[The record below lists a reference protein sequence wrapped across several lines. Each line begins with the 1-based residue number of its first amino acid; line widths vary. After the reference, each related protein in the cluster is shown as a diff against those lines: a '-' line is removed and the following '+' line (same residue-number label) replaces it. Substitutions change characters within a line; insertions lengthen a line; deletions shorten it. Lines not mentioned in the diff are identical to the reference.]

1 MLASLIVPFAIC
13 AGAISLSW
21 WHSIF
26 RMHNRSTR
34 LTWTVLASGCFA
46 TAVANLR
53 MAALYF
59 GDGCDETVPSTGQFI
74 SALVVMY
81 LPVAA
86 VPGTLLLAIL
96 AATLVQLR
104 RRYLH
109 SPERHRDFFK
119 LLHRTILR
127 FLELSAKRNFILF
140 HIAVVSIAWVTEP
153 FLVLGTWHLVAPA
166 CRDYRVF
173 ACCCAGLDVL
183 LCIVR
188 LIVRTSV
195 LRELKYESA
204 LLRVDAMHVRYM
216 EITTC
221 TRCGQQF
228 FGSPEKG
235 LGLAGEGRAQF
246 VKHFFSQHSDTVTE
260 ADFKVEMRAA
270 ISSNDTDGQSE
281 PNIMRWHQ
289 QNDENENASP
299 RQLPPGKN
307 MAPNSRGQE
316 FMVWTATGQKSTTP
330 ANSSV
335 FRGDR
340 EPGQSRAGNGMVP
353 GAGGLAAA
361 QQSARQLVQRP
372 SVVERWGQ
380 SDGP

>member
-1 MLASLIVPFAIC
+1 MLTSLIVPFIVC
-13 AGAISLSW
+13 AAGISLSW

-26 RMHNRSTR
+26 RMHNRATR
-34 LTWTVLASGCFA
+34 LAWTVLASGCFA
-46 TAVANLR
+46 TAAANLR
-53 MAALYF
+53 MAGLYL
-59 GDGCDETVPSTGQFI
+59 GDECDEAVPSTGRFVT
-74 SALVVMY
+74 ALVVMY
-81 LPVAA
+81 LPVVA
-86 VPGTLLLAIL
+86 VPGTILLAIL

-104 RRYLH
+104 RKYLRN
-109 SPERHRDFFK
+109 PERHRGLFK
-119 LLHRTILR
+119 LLHQTILK

-140 HIAVVSIAWVTEP
+140 HAAVVSVAWVAEP
-153 FLVLGTWHLVAPA
+153 FIVLGTWHLVAPE

-173 ACCCAGLDVL
+173 ACLCAGLEVL
-183 LCIVR
+183 LCVVR

-195 LRELKYESA
+195 LKELKYEKA
-204 LLRVDAMHVRYM
+204 LLQVDAMHVRYM
-216 EITTC
+216 EVTTC

-228 FGSPEKG
+228 FGSPDKG
-235 LGLAGEGRAQF
+235 LGLAGEGRAEF

-270 ISSNDTDGQSE
+270 ISSTDQGG

-289 QNDENENASP
+289 QNDEAENASP
-299 RQLPPGKN
+299 RQAAPGKN
-307 MAPNSRGQE
+307 MPPNSRGQE
-316 FMVWTATGQKSTTP
+316 LMVWKSTGQPSNTP

-340 EPGQSRAGNGMVP
+340 ESRQNRTGNNGMIP

-361 QQSARQLVQRP
+361 LQSARQLVQRP

-380 SDGP
+380 PDGP

>member
-1 MLASLIVPFAIC
+1 MLASLVIPFAIC
-13 AGAISLSW
+13 AAGISLSW
-21 WHSIF
+21 WYSIF
-26 RMHNRSTR
+26 RMHNRATR
-34 LTWTVLASGCFA
+34 LTWMLLASGCFA

-53 MAALYF
+53 MAGLYL
-59 GDGCDETVPSTGQFI
+59 GNECDEAVPSTGRFVT
-74 SALVVMY
+74 ALVVMY

-86 VPGTLLLAIL
+86 VPGTLLLAFL
-96 AATLVQLR
+96 AATLVTLR

-109 SPERHRDFFK
+109 NPERHRGLFK
-119 LLHRTILR
+119 LLHHTILR
-127 FLELSAKRNFILF
+127 VLELSAKRNFILF
-140 HIAVVSIAWVTEP
+140 HIAVVSVAWVAEP
-153 FLVLGTWHLVAPA
+153 FIVLGTWHLVPPS

-183 LCIVR
+183 LCVVR

-195 LRELKYESA
+195 LKELKYETA

-216 EITTC
+216 EVTTC

-235 LGLAGEGRAQF
+235 LGLAGEGRAEF

-260 ADFKVEMRAA
+260 KDFKVEMRAA
-270 ISSNDTDGQSE
+270 ISRIDNSGNE

-289 QNDENENASP
+289 QNDEAENNLQ
-299 RQLPPGKN
+299 RQPPPPGKN

-316 FMVWTATGQKSTTP
+316 MMVWSATGQPSNTP

-335 FRGDR
+335 FRGDH
-340 EPGQSRAGNGMVP
+340 ELGQKQNDSVIP

-372 SVVERWGQ
+372 SVVERWGNAA
-380 SDGP
+380 GA